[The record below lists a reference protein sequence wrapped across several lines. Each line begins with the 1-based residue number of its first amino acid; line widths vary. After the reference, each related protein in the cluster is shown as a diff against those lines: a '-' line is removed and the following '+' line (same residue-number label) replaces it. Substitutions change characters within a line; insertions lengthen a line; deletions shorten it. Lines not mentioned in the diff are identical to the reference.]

1 MEVYIDDMLVKS
13 TTAGLHIA
21 HLFETFQILRNYNMK
36 LNPAKCAFGVSAGK
50 FMGFIVNHRGIEA
63 NPDKIKALLDMPSPS
78 GIKEVQRLTG
88 RIVALSRF
96 VSRASDKCQ
105 PFFQDLKKAFQ
116 WDEKCEEAFV
126 ALKTYLSSPPILVS
140 PIERELLT
148 LYLAVS
154 DFSTSAVLVRD
165 RERVQHQV
173 YYCSRA
179 LRGAEERYP
188 KMEKLIL
195 ALVTAARKLRPYF
208 QAHTI
213 EVPTEYPMKQVLH
226 KPEVSGRL
234 MKWAIELSEFDIR
247 YKPKTAI
254 KGQILA
260 DFVMEFTPVELAEPT
275 QSGDDLPIWKLSVDG
290 ASNAQGS
297 GAGLILTSLEGIDI
311 EYALRFRFHAS
322 NNEAEYEAVIA
333 GLNLAHSLE
342 VDQLEVHGDSQLVV
356 RQIEDTYEAKSEK
369 MVLYLQKVRDLLKKF
384 ALVQVKYVPRTEN
397 SRSDALAK
405 LATALQEDIGEST
418 PVEYLAEP
426 SIDPYGMVVAP
437 VRSIPNWMDPIW
449 DYINDE
455 ALPDDPKE
463 AAKIRV
469 RSSRFTNHKG
479 SLYKRGFFTPFLK
492 CIAGEDTEYV
502 LREVHEGICGN
513 HIGARTLAG
522 KVLRQGYYWPTMLK
536 DATNLVKR
544 CRICQEHA
552 KISRL
557 PAEPLTSATS
567 PWPFQQWGLDILGP
581 LPIGKGQCK
590 FIIVAVDYFTKWAEA
605 EPLATIT
612 EQKIR
617 NFVWRAIICRFC
629 IPRALVSDNGKQFDN
644 TKFRDFYAELRIK
657 NYYSSPAHPQSNGQ
671 AEVTIRTL
679 KAALKTKLEDLKGSW
694 VEYLPEVLWAYRTT
708 QKSATQETPFAL
720 AFGTEAV
727 APVEVGIKSPRVKL
741 ASEEQNDEALR
752 LNLELLDERREQVQQ
767 RTEEYQRKT
776 ARYYNKRVKPRSY
789 VPGDLVLK
797 KLLPARK
804 NPAHGKLSP
813 NWRALILYP
822 ESSGQTIMSSKR
834 RKEKSYSIHGMQS
847 ISSAF
852 INRHQFTIKP
862 YDFYVTNWASNGF
875 LFGYLEQ
882 FGYVKE
888 KHTMENS

>member
-1 MEVYIDDMLVKS
+1 
-13 TTAGLHIA
+13 
-21 HLFETFQILRNYNMK
+21 MK
-36 LNPAKCAFGVSAGK
+36 LNPTKCAFGVSAGK
-50 FMGFIVNHRGIEA
+50 FLGFIINHRGIEA
-63 NPDKIKALLDMPSPS
+63 NPDKIKALLDMSSPS
-78 GIKEVQRLTG
+78 GIKEIQRLTG
-88 RIVALSRF
+88 RIAALSRF
-96 VSRASDKCQ
+96 VSRESDKCQ
-105 PFFQDLKKAFQ
+105 PFFQVLKKAFQ

-165 RERVQHQV
+165 RERVQHPV

-195 ALVTAARKLRPYF
+195 ALVIAARKLRPYF

-234 MKWAIELSEFDIR
+234 MKWAIELSEFDIQ

-260 DFVMEFTPVELAEPT
+260 DFVMEFAPVELAEPA
-275 QSGDDLPIWKLSVDG
+275 QSGDDLPIWKLSIDG

-297 GAGLILTSLEGIDI
+297 GACLILTSPEGIDI
-311 EYALRFRFHAS
+311 EYALRFGFHAS

-342 VDQLEVHGDSQLVV
+342 VDQLEVYSDSQLVV

-369 MVLYLQKVRDLLKKF
+369 MVLYLQKV
-384 ALVQVKYVPRTEN
+384 T
-397 SRSDALAK
+397 LAK

-418 PVEYLAEP
+418 PVEYLAKP
-426 SIDPYGMVVAP
+426 SIDPYSMMVAP
-437 VRSIPNWMDPIW
+437 IGSVPNWMDPIW
-449 DYINDE
+449 DYINDGT
-455 ALPDDPKE
+455 LPDDPKE

-492 CIAGEDTEYV
+492 CIAGEDTKYV
-502 LREVHEGICGN
+502 LKEVHEGICGN

-557 PAEPLTSATS
+557 PREPLTSITS

-581 LPIGKGQCK
+581 LPMGKGQCK

-617 NFVWRAIICRFC
+617 NFVWRAIICRFG

-644 TKFRDFYAELRIK
+644 AKFRDLCAELSIK

-694 VEYLPEVLWAYRTT
+694 VEYLLEVLWAYRTT
-708 QKSATQETPFAL
+708 QKSATRETPFAL
-720 AFGTEAV
+720 AFQ
-727 APVEVGIKSPRVKL
+727 K
-741 ASEEQNDEALR
+741 Q
-752 LNLELLDERREQVQQ
+752 
-767 RTEEYQRKT
+767 
-776 ARYYNKRVKPRSY
+776 
-789 VPGDLVLK
+789 
-797 KLLPARK
+797 
-804 NPAHGKLSP
+804 
-813 NWRALILYP
+813 
-822 ESSGQTIMSSKR
+822 
-834 RKEKSYSIHGMQS
+834 
-847 ISSAF
+847 
-852 INRHQFTIKP
+852 
-862 YDFYVTNWASNGF
+862 
-875 LFGYLEQ
+875 
-882 FGYVKE
+882 
-888 KHTMENS
+888 